1 MNVTVSDHRQ
11 VTAQATPRAAWRVRR
26 YVRSRSGHF
35 ALVPSQHH
43 ATSRQQQP
51 SPEDQC
57 RCRRQPHHHLL
68 RTHRQRHCCRRL
80 TDPILPVTTP
90 NGGLSPQALEP
101 DVLEMTVFESNTD
114 TVTGEK
120 VSNGVVDT
128 AERTV

>member
-35 ALVPSQHH
+35 APVPSQLH
-43 ATSRQQQP
+43 ATSRQRQP

-57 RCRRQPHHHLL
+57 RRHPHHHLH
-68 RTHRQRHCCRRL
+68 REHRQRHCCRRL

-90 NGGLSPQALEP
+90 NGGLSPQALET

-114 TVTGEK
+114 TITRQK
-120 VSNGVVDT
+120 VNNGVFHT